1 MYLLSMTRVLDV
13 VKVSLKCN
21 CTTEKKLKTRYHG
34 TDKAPPH
41 PLPMLSSGQT
51 PSSCA
56 EGAAACM
63 LSASIRRA
71 AWHDLPIFI
80 HQKTPTLTLK
90 TLLPSAVAPTLT
102 SHLSF
107 KITFYCSAPLDR
119 PGQLQTTECLK
130 GRAFP
135 QKH

>member
-34 TDKAPPH
+34 TDKAPP
-41 PLPMLSSGQT
+41 PPASNAVI
-51 PSSCA
+51 SCA

-63 LSASIRRA
+63 LSTSIRRA

-119 PGQLQTTECLK
+119 PGQLQTTECLM